1 MAGIYIHIPF
11 CKSRCIYCGFYTTTS
26 LDMRDK
32 YVAALCSELSTRTTY
47 LQGDISTIY
56 FGGGTPSQ
64 LTTTGLSTIFATIRR
79 YYTISANAEI
89 TLECNPDD
97 ITPQYIRDVQSLG
110 VNRISLGVQTFS
122 DQRLEFIH
130 RRHTAERAIEAVRIC
145 QSEGISNISIDL
157 MYGFPDETLDE
168 WIADIDTA
176 ISLGVQHISAYSL
189 MYEEGTPLY
198 SLLQRGDIHEID
210 EELSLAMYKAL
221 ISRLAQAGYTHYE
234 ISNFCLP
241 DYHSRHNSSY
251 WDGTPY
257 LGIGAA
263 AHSFDTHSRQ
273 WNPSSLAI
281 YIKGVNEGTLA
292 PEVEHLTT
300 EERYNELVMTGLRT
314 RHGIDTRQLSS
325 TLGDSYYN
333 YCMTSA
339 RPLIAR
345 QLLQLDDVTGML
357 TLSAEGVF
365 ISNDIMS
372 DLMWVD

>member
-11 CKSRCIYCGFYTTTS
+11 CKSRCIYCGFYSTTS

-32 YVAALCSELSTRTTY
+32 YVAALCSELSSRTTY
-47 LQGDISTIY
+47 LEDDICTIY

-64 LTTTGLSTIFATIRR
+64 LTVTQLSTIIDTIRR
-79 YYTISANAEI
+79 HYTIDADAEI

-97 ITPQYIRDVQSLG
+97 ITPQYVRDILSLG
-110 VNRISLGVQTFS
+110 VNRISMGVQTFS

-130 RRHTAERAIEAVRIC
+130 RRHTAERAVEAVRIC
-145 QSEGISNISIDL
+145 KSEGISNISIDL
-157 MYGFPDETLDE
+157 MYGFPDETLEE

-176 ISLGVQHISAYSL
+176 VSLGVQHISAYSL
-189 MYEEGTPLY
+189 MYEEDTPLY
-198 SLLQRGDIHEID
+198 SLLQRGDIQEID

-221 ISRLAQAGYTHYE
+221 ISRLSQAGYTHYE

-241 DYHSRHNSSY
+241 GYHSRHNSSY

-273 WNPSSLAI
+273 WNPSSLPI
-281 YIKGVNEGTLA
+281 YIIGVNEGTLT

-314 RHGIDTRQLSS
+314 QHGIDTHHLRSS
-325 TLGDSYYN
+325 LGDRYYN
-333 YCMTSA
+333 YCMTCA

-345 QLLQLDDVTGML
+345 HLLQLDDATGIL
-357 TLSAEGVF
+357 ALSAEGVF